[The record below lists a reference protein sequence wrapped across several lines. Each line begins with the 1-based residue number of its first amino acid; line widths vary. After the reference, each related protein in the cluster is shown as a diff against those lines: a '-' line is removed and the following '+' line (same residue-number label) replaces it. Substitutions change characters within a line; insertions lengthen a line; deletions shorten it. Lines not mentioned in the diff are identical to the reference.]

1 MCVDCGDVWACLKL
15 LCLGMPPPPPPS
27 QCNGQHVVHSTW
39 LPITPTPPSP
49 HPPPSYH
56 HPHHSHSWYG
66 FSPVLTHTTWKHI
79 AIMLTSTH
87 WGNTKLHNYN
97 QAMCQYNWLIP
108 CTMCARFIAHCWTLV
123 QKHCIRYV
131 EVSQTSA
138 ISLPPNH
145 LFDQFVTCITGS
157 GSHSGQGTSKTLLEC

>member
-1 MCVDCGDVWACLKL
+1 MWVGCGEVWVCLKK
-15 LCLGMPPPPPPS
+15 LCLGMPPPS

-39 LPITPTPPSP
+39 LPITPTPPSS
-49 HPPPSYH
+49 PSYH
-56 HPHHSHSWYG
+56 HPHHSHSWWYG
-66 FSPVLTHTTWKHI
+66 FIPLLTQTTGKHI

-87 WGNTKLHNYN
+87 WGNTKLHSYN
-97 QAMCQYNWLIP
+97 QARCQYNWLIP
-108 CTMCARFIAHCWTLV
+108 CTICARFIVHCWTCV
-123 QKHCIRYV
+123 QKHCIRYM

-138 ISLPPNH
+138 ISLPPSH